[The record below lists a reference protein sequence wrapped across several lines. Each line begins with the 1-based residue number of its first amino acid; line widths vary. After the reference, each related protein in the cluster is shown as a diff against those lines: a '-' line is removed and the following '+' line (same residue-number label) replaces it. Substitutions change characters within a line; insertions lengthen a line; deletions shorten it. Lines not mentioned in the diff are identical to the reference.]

1 MLVDR
6 PDRLLLEPRPP
17 FGLCRAS
24 EGDHGPARVAG
35 GDLPVGIPRSDG
47 AFGCPFEAAP
57 SGCHLPSPPGSVP
70 PRPALDQ
77 ARCMDAFGQKVP
89 LTWEKKIGSVGGR
102 SEPPL
107 RRSALPGERGRRV
120 GNWLRRRMG
129 PESLRNGAIANWSS
143 AGLRSRPCRSLSASR
158 GPRTIG
164 GPGSARSPGGSGGG
178 GLGLIAL
185 EDVDEILVGA
195 DEEGLVA
202 RCEHSV
208 AARGVLE
215 QARPGGPSE
224 GEHPDA
230 GGQVGH

>member
-1 MLVDR
+1 MGRRWR
-6 PDRLLLEPRPP
+6 PDGRDPPIVWRVRMPVRGSAVRLP
-17 FGLCRAS
+17 FAF
-24 EGDHGPARVAG
+24 PARLGVAEAGLGSSLVHGCFRAESTADVGKENRAGRWPQRAVAPPSGHAG
-35 GDLPVGIPRSDG
+35 G
-47 AFGCPFEAAP
+47 
-57 SGCHLPSPPGSVP
+57 
-70 PRPALDQ
+70 
-77 ARCMDAFGQKVP
+77 
-89 LTWEKKIGSVGGR
+89 
-102 SEPPL
+102 
-107 RRSALPGERGRRV
+107 RGRRA
-120 GNWLRRRMG
+120 GNRLRRRMG
-129 PESLRNGAIANWSS
+129 LGSSRNGTIANWSI

-158 GPRTIG
+158 GPRSLG
-164 GPGSARSPGGSGGG
+164 GPSSARSPGGSGGG
-178 GLGLIAL
+178 RLGLITL